1 MIKKKYAENNILP
14 LYEVKELTMEE
25 ALLALAAEKELLLQ
39 KAHKAGYGY
48 RGNACIAGAS
58 RGSVAA

>member
-1 MIKKKYAENNILP
+1 MIKKKYTENNILP

-39 KAHKAGYGY
+39 KAHNAGYGY
-48 RGNACIAGAS
+48 MGNTCIAAGN
-58 RGSVAA
+58 RDSVAA